1 MTPGSEALSLRI
13 MGMME
18 DGEAIKEAS
27 TLDALADDPAM
38 EGAAAFL
45 VSADVAEKVGRFT
58 ARKSEMAEIDFGKNR
73 PDTVIV

>member
-27 TLDALADDPAM
+27 PLDALADDPAM

-45 VSADVAEKVGRFT
+45 VSADVAEKVGGLRR
-58 ARKSEMAEIDFGKNR
+58 ARADGGDR
-73 PDTVIV
+73 LW